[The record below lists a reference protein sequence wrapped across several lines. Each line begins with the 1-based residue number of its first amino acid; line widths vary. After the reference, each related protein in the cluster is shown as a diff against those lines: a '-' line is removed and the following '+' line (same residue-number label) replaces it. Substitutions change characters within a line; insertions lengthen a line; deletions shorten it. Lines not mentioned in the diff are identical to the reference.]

1 MGMATMLVVAL
12 SAEPIDSE
20 FGWYRED
27 LNQAFVPIWDEGLF
41 DPRCDALAE
50 CAAPKHVK

>member
-27 LNQAFVPIWDEGLF
+27 LNQAFVPIWDEGFF